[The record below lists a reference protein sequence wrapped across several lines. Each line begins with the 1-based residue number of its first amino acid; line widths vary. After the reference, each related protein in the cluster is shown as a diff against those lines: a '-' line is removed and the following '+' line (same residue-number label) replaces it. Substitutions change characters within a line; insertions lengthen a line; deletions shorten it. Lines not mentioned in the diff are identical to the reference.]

1 MQGIAEAIKYLYQ
14 QFILRDVVAYVTPG
28 TILAFCVLKVHLGST
43 MAAVAFINTN
53 IPAVAFVPIYG
64 LLFITGLA
72 IQNLGEMLKVLPEHN
87 RDNEEERF
95 GTLQRFYRVT
105 SAGHVTKEKSD
116 YGDTLE
122 RVRERIEVKKYASG
136 NIAAAMVISAI
147 LIGVT
152 KIFPSSA
159 PWAIISVGVILVAS
173 MMRTHHCQLKNVS
186 IWEDEA
192 IRHHEEEKED
202 TTRP

>member
-14 QFILRDVVAYVTPG
+14 QFILRDVVAYVSPR
-28 TILAFCVLKVHLGST
+28 TILAACVLKVHLGSWK
-43 MAAVAFINTN
+43 AAVAFINQD

-64 LLFITGLA
+64 FLFITGLA
-72 IQNLGEMLKVLPEHN
+72 IQNLGEMLKLLPEHN
-87 RDNEEERF
+87 RPNDKERF
-95 GTLQRFYRVT
+95 GALQRFYRAT
-105 SAGHVTKEKSD
+105 SAGHVTNERND
-116 YGDTLE
+116 YGETLE

-173 MMRTHHCQLKNVS
+173 LIRAHRCQLNNVS

-192 IRHHEEEKED
+192 TQNHKEEKE
-202 TTRP
+202 